1 MLKLSK
7 NLKFISVTAW
17 IIFSRSYDAYCTHTL
32 TPDLSK
38 EANPLVTVGGVSSW
52 TVLIVILSILTAFA
66 VFSYCTRTYKPMNL
80 FPEEKGYSFSHF
92 VGYLF
97 LGKKEPWTSTLFK
110 YPSDMKRLNNYM
122 GVILTRCLVFA
133 GIVSTTM
140 WIFIH
145 NSEYYRSVHSAPV
158 VHTILIAGCL
168 GIVYQWNKT
177 EYKLYVQI
185 NQ

>member
-1 MLKLSK
+1 MKTAK
-7 NLKFISVTAW
+7 KHLKFFTLTIW
-17 IIFSRSYDAYCTHTL
+17 ILFSRSYDAYCTHTL

-52 TVLIVILSILTAFA
+52 TVLIVILSILTAYSLYTF
-66 VFSYCTRTYKPMNL
+66 FIRTYKPTNL
-80 FPEEKGYSFSHF
+80 FPAEKGYSFSHF

-140 WIFIH
+140 WILIH
-145 NSEYYRSVHSAPV
+145 NSEYYRSVHSAPIV
-158 VHTILIAGCL
+158 YSILIAGCL
-168 GIVYQWNKT
+168 GIVYQWNKA
-177 EYKLYVQI
+177 EYARYLV
-185 NQ
+185 

>member
-1 MLKLSK
+1 MKK
-7 NLKFISVTAW
+7 HLKFLTLTIW
-17 IIFSRSYDAYCTHTL
+17 ILFSRSYDAYCTHTL

-52 TVLIVILSILTAFA
+52 TVLIVILSILTAYSLYTF
-66 VFSYCTRTYKPMNL
+66 FIRTYKPTNL
-80 FPEEKGYSFSHF
+80 FPAEKGYSFSHF

-140 WIFIH
+140 WILIH
-145 NSEYYRSVHSAPV
+145 NSEYYRSVHSAPIV
-158 VHTILIAGCL
+158 YSILIAGCL
-168 GIVYQWNKT
+168 SIVYQWNKA
-177 EYKLYVQI
+177 EYARYLV
-185 NQ
+185 

>member
-1 MLKLSK
+1 MKLLK
-7 NLKFISVTAW
+7 NIKFIAVTAW

-52 TVLIVILSILTAFA
+52 TVLIVILSILTAYALFTFY
-66 VFSYCTRTYKPMNL
+66 VRTYKPINL

-122 GVILTRCLVFA
+122 GEVLTKCLAYA

-140 WIFIH
+140 WILIH

-158 VHTILIAGCL
+158 VYSILIGGCFAV
-168 GIVYQWNKT
+168 IYRWNKS
-177 EYKLYVQI
+177 EYKLYLQS
-185 NQ
+185 N

>member
-1 MLKLSK
+1 MLKLPK
-7 NLKFISVTAW
+7 NLKFIAVTAW
-17 IIFSRSYDAYCTHTL
+17 ILFSRSYDAYCTHTL

-52 TVLIVILSILTAFA
+52 TVLIVILSILTAYALYTF
-66 VFSYCTRTYKPMNL
+66 FIRTYKPMNL

-145 NSEYYRSVHSAPV
+145 NSEYYRSVHSAPIV
-158 VHTILIAGCL
+158 YSILIAGCL

>member
-1 MLKLSK
+1 MLKLPK
-7 NLKFISVTAW
+7 NLKFIAVTAW
-17 IIFSRSYDAYCTHTL
+17 ILFSRSYDAYCTHTL

-52 TVLIVILSILTAFA
+52 TVLIVILSILTAYALFA
-66 VFSYCTRTYKPMNL
+66 FYVRAYRPSNL
-80 FPEEKGYSFSHF
+80 LPEEPGFSFSHF

-110 YPSDMKRLNNYM
+110 YPSNMKRLNNYM

-140 WIFIH
+140 WILIH
-145 NSEYYRSVHSAPV
+145 NSEYYRSVHNAPIIY
-158 VHTILIAGCL
+158 TILIGGCFA
-168 GIVYQWNKT
+168 IIYSWNKS
-177 EYKLYVQI
+177 EYKLYLQS
-185 NQ
+185 N